1 MLQPRGMTSEA
12 VAEYLGYRSAKSFQS
27 RLPVLRAKGFPPR
40 IAGLHRWD
48 RAAIDRWLD
57 EQSGITHDDPVAEAD
72 RRLEEWLSSLKSRS
86 PNESKP

>member
-1 MLQPRGMTSEA
+1 MIEPRCMTSEA

-27 RLPVLRAKGFPPR
+27 RLPVLRANGFPPR

-57 EQSGITHDDPVAEAD
+57 EQSGITHDDPAD
-72 RRLEEWLSSLKSRS
+72 EMGRGLDAWAASLNSRS
-86 PNESKP
+86 PNESKT